1 MKKIIKTLGVVISS
15 LPIIALAIPGPT
27 RPNSVPGNLPTAITT
42 VSNTI
47 LMIIGVIAVL
57 FLIIGGFQYVT
68 SAGNPD
74 SIGKAK
80 STILYGIIGL
90 VFAILAFAIV
100 SFITTNLA

>member
-1 MKKIIKTLGVVISS
+1 MKKFIKTLGAVICS
-15 LPIIALAIPGPT
+15 LPVAALAIPGPT
-27 RPNSVPGNLPTAITT
+27 QPNQVPSNLPTAITT

-68 SAGNPD
+68 SAGSPD

-80 STILYGIIGL
+80 STILYGILGL
-90 VFAILAFAIV
+90 IFAILAYAIV